1 MPNNLVMEV
10 EMSSKSQLL
19 SPGKVNG
26 PEIGGSSKWMASQK
40 STVSQNERSKR
51 SAFDRPH
58 FKLNLAPPSKT
69 AHFQPTDK
77 ALFRFSRNIEDI
89 DLESQANKLEETKQ
103 VIDHLENQV
112 NSYHDQ
118 SEAQL
123 KDVNALF
130 EKTKSSGQV
139 SYILPVILSV
149 IFEKYAKMSFRM
161 LKIF

>member
-1 MPNNLVMEV
+1 M
-10 EMSSKSQLL
+10 
-19 SPGKVNG
+19 
-26 PEIGGSSKWMASQK
+26 
-40 STVSQNERSKR
+40 
-51 SAFDRPH
+51 
-58 FKLNLAPPSKT
+58 
-69 AHFQPTDK
+69 
-77 ALFRFSRNIEDI
+77 
-89 DLESQANKLEETKQ
+89 EETKQ

-139 SYILPVILSV
+139 CYILPVILSV
-149 IFEKYAKMSFRM
+149 IFEKYAKMFFRM